1 MTFFK
6 HVKVAQVHLVMVR
19 PQLTRA
25 VSVSRASMMK
35 RSRTR
40 GSQMGL
46 TGEGRPRPA
55 HWSTVSSTATSPGGT
70 THILRQTLEMVAE
83 SRYRREA
90 IAAIHNRQSYN
101 RPLCQPVPEN
111 GGCQRNPLSRF
122 TGNTVDELTADCLAV
137 QTVLH
142 LV

>member
-35 RSRTR
+35 GSRTR

-55 HWSTVSSTATSPGGT
+55 HWSTVSSTTTGPEGGDT
-70 THILRQTLEMVAE
+70 HTHIIRLMLEMVAE
-83 SRYRREA
+83 SNYRL
-90 IAAIHNRQSYN
+90 AAN
-101 RPLCQPVPEN
+101 
-111 GGCQRNPLSRF
+111 
-122 TGNTVDELTADCLAV
+122 LTII
-137 QTVLH
+137 
-142 LV
+142 

>member
-1 MTFFK
+1 MI
-6 HVKVAQVHLVMVR
+6 VR

-55 HWSTVSSTATSPGGT
+55 HWSTVSSTTTGPGT
-70 THILRQTLEMVAE
+70 HTHTHIIRLMLEMVAE
-83 SRYRREA
+83 SSYRL
-90 IAAIHNRQSYN
+90 AAN
-101 RPLCQPVPEN
+101 
-111 GGCQRNPLSRF
+111 
-122 TGNTVDELTADCLAV
+122 LTI
-137 QTVLH
+137 T
-142 LV
+142 